1 MKYFNYLSDF
11 QKECI
16 FYKQPASL
24 TKYSSKEQLEYALGA
39 TLYMPATRQDI
50 AQLLISNKYKE
61 LCSVVLCLED
71 SIGDT
76 EVHLAEKLVVDHI
89 SAIHTAIES
98 KMTIMEDLPLIFIR
112 VRSAA
117 QIQLLAKQLGDSI
130 ELLTGFVFPKFS
142 TENAGA
148 YLDTLE
154 STSQEHHVK
163 LYGMPI
169 LETPDLLY
177 KETRMSQLTKL
188 KEMLSQHKES
198 ILNVR
203 IGATDLCGLYG
214 IRRNCHTTIYDISII
229 RDLISDIINF
239 FGRDFVISGPVWEY
253 FDGASRILK
262 PQLRQTPFKDM
273 NGEEGLKVRAQLL
286 NEYTDGLIKETLLD
300 LSNGLTGKTVIHP
313 THLKVVQSLNV
324 ISKEEYLDALHILEN
339 ANGEIGVMKSS
350 FANKMNEIKPH
361 EKWATKMMLKSEI
374 YGVYNEG
381 FNFIDLLADSAIT
394 AHSQ

>member
-1 MKYFNYLSDF
+1 MKYFSYLSDF

-16 FYKQPASL
+16 FYKQPISL
-24 TKYSSKEQLEYALGA
+24 TKDCSKEQLEYALGA

-50 AQLLISNKYKE
+50 AQILISSKYKE

-71 SIGDT
+71 SIGDS
-76 EVHLAEKLVVDHI
+76 EVQLAENLVVTHLL
-89 SAIHTAIES
+89 AIQTAIENNVIS
-98 KMTIMEDLPLIFIR
+98 LEDLPFIFIR
-112 VRSAA
+112 VRTAA
-117 QIQLLAKQLGDSI
+117 QIQFLAEKLGLSIGLLS
-130 ELLTGFVFPKFS
+130 GFVFPKFS
-142 TENAGA
+142 TENAQA
-148 YLDTLE
+148 YLDALNDTIK
-154 STSQEHHVK
+154 SYHVK

-177 KETRMSQLTKL
+177 KETRIPQLIKL
-188 KEMLSQHKES
+188 KEILIRYNEV

-253 FDGASRILK
+253 FDGVPRILK
-262 PQLRQTPFKDM
+262 PQLRQTPFKDL

-286 NEYTDGLIKETLLD
+286 SEYTDGLIKETLLD

-324 ISKEEYLDALHILEN
+324 VSKEEYLDALNILQN
-339 ANGEIGVMKSS
+339 ANGRVGVLKST

-361 EKWATKMMLKSEI
+361 ERWATKIMLKSKI

-381 FNFIDLLADSAIT
+381 FNFIDLLADATIT
-394 AHSQ
+394 TNSK